1 MSPTVRSR
9 PAGRAVAYAAAA
21 ALLRLVAACSNRL
34 NGDHSNPTSGETPL
48 PPIEDESADEPG
60 LVSVVAGTESI
71 RLVWT
76 PLEPGSDGMSLA
88 LFASTAAA
96 TVFSGA
102 PVKAPLAGSSL
113 LLSNLPSEFAVWF
126 GLGISSDGGSSYAP
140 IGPVL
145 SATTGAPIYVDAT
158 ASPEG
163 ADGQTPAS
171 AFPSPLQGLLTAF
184 VRGGG
189 NVWIAGGTYPDAAL
203 PLTAG
208 TRVYGGFAPGFAT
221 FSPDP
226 LVHPTILKGIAG
238 QPVLTVQGGEPAVVL
253 DGLVV
258 DGAGVA
264 KAGLDVTETRIECHR
279 VVLRDCAGRGCRLEG
294 PETGDPS
301 PALFVGCS
309 FTGHAAEGL
318 FGQGGLSLQLFDC
331 DVTSNQQE
339 GLDLDDLVAPDG
351 RTARLHA
358 RDCVFAGNGTEGI
371 DADLAAP
378 LFGGSQGG
386 LFDVSLENCRFALN
400 GAAGLLL
407 DLDYE
412 GVPGW
417 TAALVVRGCVA
428 RANAGDGV
436 HLDLDEDGTAFVHRL
451 LATSNGGN
459 GLRVTSES
467 TPLLATLSS
476 SVLLNNAGYGLHAL
490 EGQATVLVAHSV
502 LAGNAL
508 GGLRSEVTS
517 AAVVSS
523 IAWRQPTPW
532 SGGVLHHVATADDPL
547 QPVFSNAPSGFGTV
561 ESVSAGSLALGPGD
575 LTLLSGDVVELADD
589 GVAHVVTNVTGS
601 AATVDPPPAS
611 LTLLPAR
618 LADFGVG
625 GQGSVVEQWD
635 VLPGSAADDAG
646 MAAPGSPPVDAG
658 LLSAPLGGTPGFEAA
673 PVPRLFR
680 LDRIDPPP
688 PTLLA
693 PMSLMSLLFAE
704 GTPDPSSVSAATVR
718 VVDAAGLPLAASV
731 SVQAGVVVVAPPATG
746 WGPAG
751 ATLVLE
757 LHAGLAALDGTIL
770 ATPLAV
776 PLLVS
781 P

>member
-34 NGDHSNPTSGETPL
+34 NGDHSSSTSGETPL
-48 PPIEDESADEPG
+48 PPIEGESADEPG

-102 PVKAPLAGSSL
+102 PVMAPLAGSSL
-113 LLSNLPSEFAVWF
+113 LLSNLPFEFAVWF

-189 NVWIAGGTYPDAAL
+189 NVWIAGGTYPDSAL

-226 LVHPTILKGIAG
+226 LAHPTVLKGIAG

-378 LFGGSQGG
+378 LFGGTQGG
-386 LFDVSLENCRFALN
+386 LFDVSLENCSFALN
-400 GAAGLLL
+400 GAAGLL
-407 DLDYE
+407 
-412 GVPGW
+412 
-417 TAALVVRGCVA
+417 
-428 RANAGDGV
+428 
-436 HLDLDEDGTAFVHRL
+436 LDLDEDGTAFVHRL
-451 LATSNGGN
+451 LATSNGGD

-467 TPLLATLSS
+467 ARLLATLSS

-561 ESVSAGSLALGPGD
+561 ESVGAGSLALGPGD
-575 LTLLSGDVVELADD
+575 LTLLPGDVVELADD
-589 GVAHVVTNVTGS
+589 GVAHVVTAVTGS
-601 AATVDPPPAS
+601 SATVDPPSAS
-611 LTLLPAR
+611 LMLLPAR
-618 LADFGVG
+618 LADFGFG
-625 GQGSVVEQWD
+625 GQGSVDEQWD

-718 VVDAAGLPLAASV
+718 VVDTGGLPLAASV

-751 ATLVLE
+751 PTLVLE
-757 LHAGLAALDGTIL
+757 LHAGLAALDGTVL
-770 ATPLAV
+770 ATPLAI
-776 PLLVS
+776 PLIVS